1 MAIINIV
8 EHDDGAI
15 EVWADVPGAEMEGI
29 IVGIGQSRQEAVSDA
44 VRTLEALT
52 EQLQSPP
59 SVWETD
65 DVKYT
70 KDRLPSAFPDAFR
83 IFTHKSGVDL

>member
-1 MAIINIV
+1 MAVINIV
-8 EHDDGAI
+8 EHTDGGV
-15 EVWADVPGAEMEGI
+15 EVWADVPGADMEGI
-29 IVGIGQSRQEAVSDA
+29 IVGVGQTRDVAVADA

-65 DVKYT
+65 GKEYT
-70 KDRLPSAFPDAFR
+70 KRGAYSSRFR
-83 IFTHKSGVDL
+83 IFSHESGIDL